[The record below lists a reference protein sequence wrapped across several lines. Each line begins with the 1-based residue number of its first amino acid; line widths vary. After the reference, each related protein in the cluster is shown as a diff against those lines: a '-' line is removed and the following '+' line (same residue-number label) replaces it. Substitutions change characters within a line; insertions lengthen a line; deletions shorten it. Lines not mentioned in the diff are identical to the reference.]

1 MKNRKFIIVTDM
13 RDPVGV
19 EELVGRKIV
28 LNVDHIIS
36 VEAVEAQIAEHMN
49 YNSVITTV
57 NDKCFLPIETQAE
70 VVEKMFSKWLDPQ

>member
-1 MKNRKFIIVTDM
+1 MKKFIIVTDM

-28 LNVDHIIS
+28 LSVDHIVS
-36 VEAVEAQIAEHMN
+36 VEAVEAHIAEHMN

-57 NDKCFLPIETQAE
+57 NDKYFLSIETQEE
-70 VVEKMFSKWLDPQ
+70 VIEKMFSEGLDPQ

>member
-36 VEAVEAQIAEHMN
+36 VEAVEAHIAEHMN
-49 YNSVITTV
+49 YNSIITTV
-57 NDKCFLPIETQAE
+57 NDKYFLPIETRREIIEKIYAE
-70 VVEKMFSKWLDPQ
+70 